1 MVGASS
7 TFDFQFIVRNKI
19 MYHFFLKELRYIFQ
33 KKTDGWMEYI
43 TKLHQD
49 EIKDREKHM
58 IVYIFVS
65 RQSGR
70 R

>member
-1 MVGASS
+1 
-7 TFDFQFIVRNKI
+7 
-19 MYHFFLKELRYIFQ
+19 
-33 KKTDGWMEYI
+33 MEYI